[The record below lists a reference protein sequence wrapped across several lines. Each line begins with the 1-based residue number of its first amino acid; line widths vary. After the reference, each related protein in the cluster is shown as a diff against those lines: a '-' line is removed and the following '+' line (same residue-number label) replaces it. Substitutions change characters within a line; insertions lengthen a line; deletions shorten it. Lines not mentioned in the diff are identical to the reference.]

1 MSSQSSAGW
10 DYRGEIGLTGMAQ
23 LAMIGDIGLQTPSL
37 VFVGDAIEHRHQGL
51 PDQRFHP

>member
-23 LAMIGDIGLQTPSL
+23 LAMIGAIGLQTTSL
-37 VFVGDAIEHRHQGL
+37 LFVGDGH
-51 PDQRFHP
+51 

>member
-23 LAMIGDIGLQTPSL
+23 LAMIGDIVLQTTSL
-37 VFVGDAIEHRHQGL
+37 LFVGDGH
-51 PDQRFHP
+51 